1 MSPSEKRVQ
10 ELHRAHPV
18 RCLSRG
24 LWRLAYAS
32 SLAYASPPH
41 AFSHTDDPSGDGGG
55 YPACSHPHPSQPL
68 AVVGPPSSP
77 DTTSTAISAAFHQ
90 PPEPPAHIA
99 PAASASSAAANR
111 SRAGESL
118 GVDPDSETLSQKIER
133 HLHKK
138 CPFSGAVEF
147 AAYVL
152 ERISPSAAAAEPQT
166 PSLRLAAARVQPHRR
181 PRRRRRRP
189 GLPPSPPVPA
199 ASRGRAPVVARPRS
213 KIGPVQPAPRPRP
226 RRLRHLR
233 SGRRFSP
240 WLSGRRGRFARR
252 LTNEAPARVARRRRR
267 GGGFGGGGGAGS
279 GQSWKAPAAAA
290 AAASASAGEDAHK
303 AHPGRVGPA
312 GVGVGDCRTSLHLLL
327 PLAGRQADT
336 DGRPASGGSSGGR
349 GGEDRGAEMAA
360 KAAATGRRQ
369 EAPAEAVRSA
379 AAGGAK
385 ANARSCSV
393 PSVRQPCDECRGAAA
408 AHNSCASVL
417 RQCSSEL
424 LPQQQ
429 PQPVHWKPLLP
440 AGTAP
445 WLLQLAGE
453 LALAGSAFTCPR
465 MQPERPSTPTK

>member
-1 MSPSEKRVQ
+1 MWTPIQKRFHKKLRDTFTKNALFPAPWSSRRTSLSASVPPRPRPSR
-10 ELHRAHPV
+10 RRPP
-18 RCLSRG
+18 
-24 LWRLAYAS
+24 YAS
-32 SLAYASPPH
+32 LPRAS
-41 AFSHTDDPSGDGGG
+41 SHTDDPSGDGGG
-55 YPACSHPHPSQPL
+55 DPAGPHPHPSQPP
-68 AVVGPPSSP
+68 AVAGPPSSP
-77 DTTSTAISAAFHQ
+77 DPAVKSVPSHQ
-90 PPEPPAHIA
+90 PHALAH
-99 PAASASSAAANR
+99 AASAASEAAGG
-111 SRAGESL
+111 SVHGS
-118 GVDPDSETLSQKIER
+118 
-133 HLHKK
+133 
-138 CPFSGAVEF
+138 
-147 AAYVL
+147 
-152 ERISPSAAAAEPQT
+152 
-166 PSLRLAAARVQPHRR
+166 
-181 PRRRRRRP
+181 
-189 GLPPSPPVPA
+189 PA
-199 ASRGRAPVVARPRS
+199 AGSVSHDASQMRRS
-213 KIGPVQPAPRPRP
+213 HGS
-226 RRLRHLR
+226 HS
-233 SGRRFSP
+233 SG
-240 WLSGRRGRFARR
+240 GG
-252 LTNEAPARVARRRRR
+252 

-360 KAAATGRRQ
+360 KAAATGRR
-369 EAPAEAVRSA
+369 EGAPAEAVRSA

-408 AHNSCASVL
+408 AHNSCASVR
-417 RQCSSEL
+417 RQCSSAL

-429 PQPVHWKPLLP
+429 PQPVHGKPLLP

-465 MQPERPSTPTK
+465 MQSERPSTPTKWRFTPSGRAEPRPRTPSPSPSQPSLQGSSMTGKRRAGCCGQQSSPDGPPTARLPSGSR